1 MVGEK
6 RVLVVAAMAVAGVM
20 VLGGPALAGAM
31 LSGTPLTGAAEVD
44 GAGNPNQGDPDGSGT
59 ADLNL
64 IPKRERICYTLTV
77 QNIEPA
83 TDAHIHKGTSTV
95 AGPIVKALRAPSTGS
110 SQGCV
115 RLDRA
120 KIMKIKNNPSGY
132 YVNVHND
139 DFPNGAVRGQLSPSP

>member
-1 MVGEK
+1 VGKK
-6 RVLVVAAMAVAGVM
+6 RMLVVAALVVAGVI

-31 LSGTPLTGAAEVD
+31 LTANMTGPNEVPGPGDADGT
-44 GAGNPNQGDPDGSGT
+44 GT

>member
-1 MVGEK
+1 VGKK
-6 RVLVVAAMAVAGVM
+6 RMLVVAAMAVVSVM

-31 LSGTPLTGAAEVD
+31 LTANMTGPNEVPGPGDADGT
-44 GAGNPNQGDPDGSGT
+44 GT

>member
-1 MVGEK
+1 VGKK
-6 RVLVVAAMAVAGVM
+6 RMLVVAAMVVAGVI

-31 LSGTPLTGAAEVD
+31 LTANMTGPNEVPEPGDADGT
-44 GAGNPNQGDPDGSGT
+44 GT

>member
-1 MVGEK
+1 VGKK
-6 RVLVVAAMAVAGVM
+6 RMLVVAAMVVAGVM

-31 LSGTPLTGAAEVD
+31 LTANMTGPNEVPGPGDADGT
-44 GAGNPNQGDPDGSGT
+44 GT

>member
-1 MVGEK
+1 VGKK
-6 RVLVVAAMAVAGVM
+6 RMLVVAAMVVAGVI

-31 LSGTPLTGAAEVD
+31 LTANMTGPNEV
-44 GAGNPNQGDPDGSGT
+44 PEPGDPDGSGT

>member
-1 MVGEK
+1 
-6 RVLVVAAMAVAGVM
+6 
-20 VLGGPALAGAM
+20 M
-31 LSGTPLTGAAEVD
+31 LSCLHFRTGSILKQAAV
-44 GAGNPNQGDPDGSGT
+44 
-59 ADLNL
+59 
-64 IPKRERICYTLTV
+64 
-77 QNIEPA
+77 
-83 TDAHIHKGTSTV
+83 
-95 AGPIVKALRAPSTGS
+95 RAPSTGS